1 MIRHYVYFGDGP
13 LPSPSPALFIYPLW
27 VYQCPIDIRSFSLL
41 FNRKRICIPIYLYC
55 ILFYCSIVPIFH
67 LINFFFFASFHIFF
81 FHRNAAVSNHNF
93 IPPIVSVGEGHGMSI
108 MIDTSVE
115 YSEFQSKLY
124 KIETTRTKRVY
135 QDPLCQGYVR
145 SFLHGDSFL
154 RLLFR

>member
-1 MIRHYVYFGDGP
+1 MIRHYVYFGDGS
-13 LPSPSPALFIYPLW
+13 LPSPSPALFIYPLR
-27 VYQCPIDIRSFSLL
+27 VYQCPIDIRPISLL
-41 FNRKRICIPIYLYC
+41 FKRKRICIPIYLYC
-55 ILFYCSIVPIFH
+55 ILFYCSIVPTFH
-67 LINFFFFASFHIFF
+67 LIIFFFFASFHF

-93 IPPIVSVGEGHGMSI
+93 IPPIVSVGEGHEMSI

-135 QDPLCQGYVR
+135 QDPLCQGYFL
-145 SFLHGDSFL
+145 SFLHWNSFS